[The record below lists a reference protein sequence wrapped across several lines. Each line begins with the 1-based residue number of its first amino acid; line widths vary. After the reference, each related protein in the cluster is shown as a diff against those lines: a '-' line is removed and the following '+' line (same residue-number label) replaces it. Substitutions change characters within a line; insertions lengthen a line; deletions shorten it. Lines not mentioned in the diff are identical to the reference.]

1 MGTTKRNEKE
11 KDGKKSRSSS
21 SSGSSAE
28 TEGKTQAPERRT
40 REKSTDV
47 EAVPSPRGKETSDRR
62 PETKESAKPCFLKD
76 ARKRRRSRERRERT
90 ERRSRSESQPKSRR
104 GRSPEKS
111 SFAKLRVPDTRT
123 PAHPTQPPPK
133 KNRGGSGGSG
143 GSKERCPICWQRVS
157 HHQSGKDQHMWS
169 NQICIAYQIW
179 NQQKNK
185 DWAAAKKQAKELKEH
200 RASQAEAAPLLVS
213 KETKLAAE
221 KAHART
227 AAWVRGVSKQPDR
240 VDSSSRSPARV
251 KKPKA
256 KRRPPSPTPS
266 PPPPE
271 RRRKKPR
278 SSSDSSS
285 RPRRHSRRERRIV
298 INVK

>member
-1 MGTTKRNEKE
+1 MGMTKRNEKE

-21 SSGSSAE
+21 SSGSSTE
-28 TEGKTQAPERRT
+28 TEGKTEAPERRT

-62 PETKESAKPCFLKD
+62 LETKESAKD
-76 ARKRRRSRERRERT
+76 DRKRRRSRERRERT
-90 ERRSRSESQPKSRR
+90 ERSRRSESKPKSRR

-111 SFAKLRVPDTRT
+111 SVAKLRVPDTRV

-133 KNRGGSGGSG
+133 KNRGGSGGGGSG

-157 HHQSGKDQHMWS
+157 QQQSGKDQHMWS

-179 NQQKNK
+179 NHQKNK
-185 DWAAAKKQAKELKEH
+185 DWAEAKKQAKELKKH

-227 AAWVRGVSKQPDR
+227 AAWVRSVSKQPDR